1 MGKYV
6 RALIIT
12 AIVAV
17 VAFVSPIKTEYIL
30 NSTFEDIS
38 TYSVIVG
45 KVINRQRQPV
55 SHAVIH
61 ATTDAS
67 GDPVAEAISQNDG
80 SFILH
85 LPDNQIELTELVIN
99 RPHYETMHILLDQ
112 DIAAQLHTD
121 APVIL
126 ANTILFPDINAG
138 FWVAT
143 AVFTFVLGVIALG
156 RVQNALAALAG
167 AAVLFAVSYLGPVW
181 NSDYYI
187 FSFDEALEYID
198 WNVIFLIMGM
208 MLVIAV
214 VEHTG
219 IFQWLAFKS
228 YQVSRGKIWLLLTI
242 LMIVTGIASAF
253 LDNVTTMLLMAPITI
268 QIAIS
273 LGMHP
278 FALLIPEVFASN
290 VVGISTLVGTPTN
303 ILIGSY
309 ADISF
314 SDFLV
319 NLTPGVILAFIGLVL
334 YSLFVYK
341 KELHTDQ
348 SEHIAAALYAE
359 LERNAVID
367 KPEQLKKAGWVG
379 AGMILLF
386 VFGEH
391 VHLLPSVTAIMGAAA
406 MLVWIKPDVE
416 EIVQAVDWTTLLFFM
431 ALFICVGAI
440 QEVGLV
446 NVIAGFIS
454 NVVGDNLL
462 LAILALIWISALLS
476 SVIANIPFTA
486 AMLPVIGYLTASI
499 PGAESKVL
507 FFALSVGAAMGGNGS
522 LIGASANM
530 VTSGIAEKAGY
541 PISYGYFL
549 KKGLPAL
556 IITVALAT
564 LWVLLRFLVMQ

>member
-6 RALIIT
+6 RSLV
-12 AIVAV
+12 IVAVVIV
-17 VAFVSPIKTEYIL
+17 VAFVSPVKTEYVL
-30 NSTFEDIS
+30 ETTSEDIS

-45 KVINRQRQPV
+45 RVINRQRQPV
-55 SHAVIH
+55 SHAVIQ
-61 ATTDAS
+61 AMTES
-67 GDPVAEAISQNDG
+67 KGEPVAEAISQNDG

-85 LPDNQIELTELVIN
+85 IPDSQIELAELVIN
-99 RPHYETMHILLDQ
+99 RPHYETMHIILDGGITEQ
-112 DIAAQLHTD
+112 MQAD

-126 ANTILFPDINAG
+126 ANTILYPDINAG

-143 AVFTFVLGVIALG
+143 AIFAFVLGVIALG
-156 RVQNALAALAG
+156 RLQNALAALAG
-167 AAVLFAVSYLGPVW
+167 AAVLFAVSYLGPIW
-181 NSDYYI
+181 DESYYI
-187 FSFDEALEYID
+187 FNFDEALEYID

-208 MLVIAV
+208 MLVIAI

-228 YQVSRGKIWLLLTI
+228 YQVSRGKIGLLLTI

-253 LDNVTTMLLMAPITI
+253 LDNVTTMLLMTPITI

-273 LGMHP
+273 LGIHP

-314 SDFLV
+314 SDFLI
-319 NLTPGVILAFIGLVL
+319 NLTPGVILAFVGLVL
-334 YSLFVYK
+334 YSLFIYK

-348 SEHIAAALYAE
+348 SEEVAAALYAA
-359 LERNAVID
+359 LERNAVI
-367 KPEQLKKAGWVG
+367 KNPEQLKKIGWVG
-379 AGMILLF
+379 AGMLLLF

-391 VHLLPSVTAIMGAAA
+391 IHLLPSVTAIMGAAA
-406 MLVWIKPDVE
+406 MLAWLKPDVE
-416 EIVQAVDWTTLLFFM
+416 EVVQAVDWTTLLFFM

-440 QEVGLV
+440 QEVGLI
-446 NVIAGFIS
+446 NVVAGFIS
-454 NVVGDNLL
+454 NLVGENLL

-476 SVIANIPFTA
+476 TVIANIPFTA

-507 FFALSVGAAMGGNGS
+507 FFALSIGSAMGGNGS

-556 IITVALAT
+556 IITVGLGT
-564 LWVLLRFLVMQ
+564 LWMLLRFIVLQ